1 MIRVEHLKKYFPI
14 TKGFIRKK
22 TLYLKAVDD
31 VSFIINDGETFALV
45 GESGSGK
52 STTGRTILRLYE
64 PTDGKVFFN
73 DIEITALSEEE
84 LKKIK
89 PKMQMIYQDPYSS
102 LNPRMTVFDI
112 IAEPLKEYNY
122 KNIEDRVLELL
133 ESVGLSDEHA
143 SKYPD
148 ELSGG
153 QCQRVAIARAL
164 ALEPEFLVLDE
175 PTSALDVSVQAQVL
189 NLLEKIQKEKK
200 LTYLF
205 ISHDLGVVRYLS
217 NRVGVM
223 YLGKIVELGTIEQVF
238 DNPFHP
244 YTRMLLQS
252 IPVPDPKQKNKR
264 RRIVIKGEIPS
275 PLNPPAGCPFHT
287 RCPYAQEIC
296 KRKEPL
302 LIEVKEGHLVRC
314 HFAGEI

>member
-14 TKGFIRKK
+14 TKGFIRKR

-52 STTGRTILRLYE
+52 STTGRTVLRLYE

-73 DIEITALSEEE
+73 DMEITALLKEE
-84 LKKIK
+84 LKKIR

-122 KNIEDRVLELL
+122 KGIEDRVLELL
-133 ESVGLSDEHA
+133 ESVGLSEEHA
-143 SKYPD
+143 GKYPD

-164 ALEPEFLVLDE
+164 ASEPEFLVLDE

-189 NLLEKIQKEKK
+189 NLLEEIQKEKK

-217 NRVGVM
+217 NSIGVM

-238 DNPFHP
+238 DSPLHP

-252 IPVPDPKQKNKR
+252 IPVPDPRQKSKR
-264 RRIVIKGEIPS
+264 RRVVIKGEIPS

-287 RCPYAQEIC
+287 RCPYTREIC
-296 KRKEPL
+296 KRNEPPL
-302 LIEVKEGHLVRC
+302 VEVNEGHLVRC
-314 HFAGEI
+314 HFAGEV